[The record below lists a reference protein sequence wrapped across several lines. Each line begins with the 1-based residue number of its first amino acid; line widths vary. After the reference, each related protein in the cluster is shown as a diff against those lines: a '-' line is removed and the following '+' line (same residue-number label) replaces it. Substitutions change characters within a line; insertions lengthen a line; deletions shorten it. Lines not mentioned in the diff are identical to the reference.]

1 MVKSVML
8 SHRSIKKY
16 ILTSSD
22 GKTRNEIDHIFT
34 QEGDDIQLCLMS
46 DNSEELTVIL
56 TIMFWLGTDCQCV
69 NEQHNRVT
77 SDHITS
83 NSLVLLVHGAQ
94 SFLRSQNVIR

>member
-1 MVKSVML
+1 ML

-34 QEGDDIQLCLMS
+34 KEGDGIQLCLMS
-46 DNSEELTVIL
+46 DYSEELTVIL
-56 TIMFWLGTDCQCV
+56 AIMLWLETDCQCI

-77 SDHITS
+77 SDHTTVI
-83 NSLVLLVHGAQ
+83 LLVI
-94 SFLRSQNVIR
+94 VY